1 MERAALLAGA
11 REERM
16 FPYRRILLLA
26 LAVLVGAA
34 LLCGVLQRMAT
45 SVHRR
50 ARAVAVPSAAR
61 ALSSPD
67 GPVPPAIRTTIHK
80 GLLAVTLRVTPVDVG
95 PVRFVAT
102 VTERARRVTD
112 GQVRIQLTMPAQPG
126 FGRALLETVPC
137 AAGYCAQGTFQA
149 LGRWRV
155 DVLVRLPDR
164 SGGPLRVPFDVL
176 NGANARFLFAQ
187 PPDARFGPATVRLAR
202 VADGSS
208 VLQVRLHPHLAVR
221 AVVAMPNMRSMG
233 TAIYPASARPQGWYG
248 VTLAFPMAGVTQV
261 VLEVR
266 TRRGWYPVR
275 TLLYDVGSSGQAT
288 LLTNTPS

>member
-1 MERAALLAGA
+1 
-11 REERM
+11 
-16 FPYRRILLLA
+16 
-26 LAVLVGAA
+26 VLVGAA
-34 LLCGVLQRMAT
+34 LLCGVLLQRMAT
-45 SVHRR
+45 SVHRG
-50 ARAVAVPSAAR
+50 ARPVAVPIAAR

-80 GLLAVTLRVTPVDVG
+80 GLFAVTLLVTPVDVG

-155 DVLVRLPDR
+155 DVLVRLPHR

-187 PPDARFGPATVRLAR
+187 PPDARFGPATVRVAR
-202 VADGSS
+202 VADDGSS
-208 VLQVRLHPHLAVR
+208 VLQIRLRPHLAVR
-221 AVVAMPNMRSMG
+221 AVLAMPNMRSMG
-233 TAIYPASARPQGWYG
+233 TAIYSASARPQGWYG
-248 VTLAFPMAGVTQV
+248 VALAFPMAGVTQV